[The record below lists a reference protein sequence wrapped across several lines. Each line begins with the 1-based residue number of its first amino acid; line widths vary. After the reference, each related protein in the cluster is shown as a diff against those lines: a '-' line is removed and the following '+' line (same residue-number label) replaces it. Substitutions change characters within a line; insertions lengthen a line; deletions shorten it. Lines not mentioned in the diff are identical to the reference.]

1 MTMIAKPSKTAT
13 LPQGPLGPIGLASDP
28 IIQLRVTGHPPMPL
42 DAQTKT
48 FSLGRDGTC
57 SAVLDLPTV
66 SSVHC
71 FLERRPVALR
81 VVDNA
86 TKNGTHFGGAA
97 VPNFELRPGEEFVI
111 GGATVVALTAPAV
124 AAEPELRR
132 LLGTTNQVEI
142 DRAMQLALARHAI
155 AIVGDPGC
163 GHREVASALH
173 LASAHRA
180 RHFVDVGSIDEL
192 RVAMHEAP
200 DRLRQGSF
208 YLHVDAVAKLKATQ
222 PKLAATLASMA
233 GRAGIVVYVGTPDP
247 DHLVEHLGMSID
259 DGHTITIPTLRARAA
274 DILGLLEL
282 MLGDEMAKLTPK
294 QRKAIV
300 KHRWPGNLDELR
312 ADAAIMRAV
321 LAHGG
326 IRPAARATGMV
337 PSAIH
342 RVVAKFALTVADRD
356 E

>member
-1 MTMIAKPSKTAT
+1 MTMSAKPTKTAT
-13 LPQGPLGPIGLASDP
+13 LPQGPLGPVGLANDP
-28 IIQLRVTGHPPMPL
+28 IIQLRATGHPPMPL
-42 DAQTKT
+42 DAQTKSFT
-48 FSLGRDGTC
+48 LGRDGAC

-66 SSVHC
+66 TTVHC
-71 FLERRPVALR
+71 FLERRPVGLR

-86 TKNGTHFGGAA
+86 TKNGTQFRDMA
-97 VPNFELRPGEEFVI
+97 VSNFEVRPGEEFAI
-111 GGATVVALTAPAV
+111 GGATIVALTAPAV

-132 LLGTTNQVEI
+132 LLGTANQVEI

-155 AIVGDPGC
+155 AIVGAPGC
-163 GHREVASALH
+163 GHRDVATVLH
-173 LASAHRA
+173 QASAHRA
-180 RHFVDVGSIDEL
+180 RQFVEIGSIDEL

-208 YLHVDAVAKLKATQ
+208 YLHIDAVAKLKATQ

-233 GRAGIVVYVGTPDP
+233 ARGGIVVYVGTPDP
-247 DHLVEHLGMSID
+247 DLLYECLGMAID
-259 DGHTITIPTLRARAA
+259 DRHTITIPTLHARGA

-300 KHRWPGNLDELR
+300 KYRWPGNLDELR
-312 ADAAIMRAV
+312 ADAGIMRAV

-326 IRPAARATGMV
+326 IRPAARATGMA